1 VLGFHLSPPESLA
14 AVKVKP
20 GMVLHSAT
28 GSPRLS
34 WKLALK

>member
-1 VLGFHLSPPESLA
+1 MLGFHLSPPESLA

-20 GMVLHSAT
+20 GMVLHSGT
-28 GSPRLS
+28 GSPRSS